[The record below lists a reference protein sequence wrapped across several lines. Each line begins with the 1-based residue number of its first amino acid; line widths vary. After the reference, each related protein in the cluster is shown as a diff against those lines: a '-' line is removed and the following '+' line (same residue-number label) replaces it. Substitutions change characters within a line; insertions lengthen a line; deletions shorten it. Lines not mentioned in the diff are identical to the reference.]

1 MVVLA
6 VYMALFPVETKNN
19 FSWQDSSRYSE
30 ILFVII
36 LPYLLEWLLGLLDF
50 MWLQN
55 LFTAL

>member
-19 FSWQDSSRYSE
+19 FAWQDSSRYSE

-36 LPYLLEWLLGLLDF
+36 LPY
-50 MWLQN
+50 
-55 LFTAL
+55 